1 MSIIKGVLEEEY
13 ERLKRMEIAY
23 NRKLNELPKGS
34 IQMKMIKGRK
44 YAYLVRREGKRV
56 VSQYLK
62 SDESQMIIL
71 RGQIEQRKKFEKEI
85 RLIQEDFKIIQKVI
99 RS

>member
-23 NRKLNELPKGS
+23 NSKLNELPKGS

>member
-23 NRKLNELPKGS
+23 SSKINELPKGS
-34 IQMKMIKGRK
+34 IQIKTIKGRK

-56 VSQYLK
+56 VSKYLNTN
-62 SDESQMIIL
+62 ENQMDVL
-71 RGQIEQRKKFEKEI
+71 RKQIEQRKKFQKEI
-85 RLIQEDFKIIQKVI
+85 RQIQEDFKVI
-99 RS
+99 KRAIHI

>member
-23 NRKLNELPKGS
+23 SSKINELPKGS
-34 IQMKMIKGRK
+34 IQIKTIKGRK
-44 YAYLVRREGKRV
+44 YAYLVHREGRKV
-56 VSQYLK
+56 VSRYLN
-62 SDESQMIIL
+62 SDENQMNLL
-71 RGQIEQRKKFEKEI
+71 RRQIEQRKKFVKEI
-85 RLIQEDFKIIQKVI
+85 RLIQEDFKIIKKAI

>member
-23 NRKLNELPKGS
+23 SSKINELPKGS
-34 IQMKMIKGRK
+34 IQIKTIKGRK

-56 VSQYLK
+56 VSQYLNTN
-62 SDESQMIIL
+62 DNQMDVL
-71 RGQIEQRKKFEKEI
+71 RKQIEQRKKFQKEI
-85 RLIQEDFKIIQKVI
+85 RQIQEDFKVI
-99 RS
+99 KRAIRL